1 MIKKLSCREIL
12 DNLSEYIDEELD
24 PSLCEEIEK
33 HMADCSPCVAF
44 LNTLK
49 KTVVLY
55 KYCGQESGIPKEVHL
70 DLHKFLRE
78 KAEIPGES

>member
-1 MIKKLSCREIL
+1 
-12 DNLSEYIDEELD
+12 
-24 PSLCEEIEK
+24 
-33 HMADCSPCVAF
+33 MADCSPCVAF

-78 KAEIPGES
+78 KAEVPGES